1 MMKTEPNMKDTT
13 QTDPAM
19 AEELDPQ
26 SLAAIKA
33 LLVEEVPDDPAVIAA
48 AATEAYRKAPE
59 PEPETERRAAQAFP
73 DLAESAPAQPSK
85 KSRFKRA
92 KPARAATKPQRAGS
106 GRMDA
111 LKAQITGY
119 RPTPRHILL
128 ASAALL
134 IVFRP
139 WLVVGLVLLALM
151 LLGLTF
157 LVLGY
162 DGFWLRAMGAARW
175 YANRNPDRAGEL
187 NRKFDTFAL
196 KWDAFLDRFPE
207 GTVDGLY
214 LPDLGDIA
222 QRDARH
228 EEVLDRRMQNLR
240 ETEV

>member
-1 MMKTEPNMKDTT
+1 MMKTEPNMTDTPQSDT
-13 QTDPAM
+13 AM

-48 AATEAYRKAPE
+48 AATEAYRKAPAS
-59 PEPETERRAAQAFP
+59 ETERRAAQAFP

-92 KPARAATKPQRAGS
+92 KPARAATKPQRVGS

-139 WLVVGLVLLALM
+139 WLVVGLMVLALM
-151 LLGLTF
+151 LLGLIF

-175 YANRNPDRAGEL
+175 YANRNPDRAEEL
-187 NRKFDTFAL
+187 NRKFDTFAM

-214 LPDLGDIA
+214 LPDLGDMA

-228 EEVLDRRMQNLR
+228 AEVLDRRMQDLR
-240 ETEV
+240 ENEV

>member
-1 MMKTEPNMKDTT
+1 MKPEPNTT
-13 QTDPAM
+13 EIPQSDVAMTDD
-19 AEELDPQ
+19 LDPQ

-33 LLVEEVPDDPAVIAA
+33 LLVEEAPEDAAVNAVAA
-48 AATEAYRKAPE
+48 EAAYREAPQPE
-59 PEPETERRAAQAFP
+59 PEPERRAAQAFP
-73 DLAESAPAQPSK
+73 DLAEAAPAQPPR
-85 KSRFKRA
+85 KSRFKRS
-92 KPARAATKPQRAGS
+92 KPAPRAAKRQSAGS
-106 GRMDA
+106 GWIGA
-111 LKAQITGY
+111 VKARITGY

-139 WLVVGLVLLALM
+139 WLVVGLLVLGLL
-151 LLGLTF
+151 LLGLVF

-175 YANRNPDRAGEL
+175 YASRHPDRAEEL
-187 NRKFDTFAL
+187 NRKFDTFAM

-214 LPDLGDIA
+214 LPDLGDMA

-228 EEVLDRRMQNLR
+228 AEALDRRMQDLR
-240 ETEV
+240 ENEV

>member
-1 MMKTEPNMKDTT
+1 
-13 QTDPAM
+13 
-19 AEELDPQ
+19 
-26 SLAAIKA
+26 
-33 LLVEEVPDDPAVIAA
+33 
-48 AATEAYRKAPE
+48 
-59 PEPETERRAAQAFP
+59 
-73 DLAESAPAQPSK
+73 
-85 KSRFKRA
+85 
-92 KPARAATKPQRAGS
+92 
-106 GRMDA
+106 MDA

-151 LLGLTF
+151 LLALTF

-228 EEVLDRRMQNLR
+228 EEALDRRMQNLR